1 MRMVVE
7 VAILDDS
14 YTVNESYFTGRSYVE
29 WLESFTIDERMD
41 SSRRKTY
48 HKLIRSLWEIEFEP
62 SVGNDHDRA
71 AEGLELRSRYNDIL
85 ARKAGEGEFETPDVQ
100 AIFGECRI
108 LEMLIALSM
117 RIYDLMQDLGIY
129 NSVSRWFWEIMENV
143 GFDILDDSEWG
154 SIGSNR
160 AYENE
165 RFVYDICDSIM
176 HGYGG
181 RVGRRGGWFHVYDW
195 DSIEIWYQMH
205 AYLEQY
211 VNGLR

>member
-1 MRMVVE
+1 MRMVEE

-14 YTVNESYFTGRSYVE
+14 YTVNELYFTGRSYVE

-41 SSRRKTY
+41 SARRLSY
-48 HKLIRSLWEIEFEP
+48 HKLIKVLWEIEFEP

-85 ARKAGEGEFETPDVQ
+85 AKKAGEGDFETPDVM
-100 AIFGECRI
+100 AIFGECRV
-108 LEMLIALSM
+108 LEMLVALSM
-117 RIYDLMQDLGIY
+117 RMYDLMQDMGIY

-154 SIGSNR
+154 SDD
-160 AYENE
+160 EQ
-165 RFVYDICDSIM
+165 FVFDICDEIM
-176 HGYGG
+176 HGF
-181 RVGRRGGWFHVYDW
+181 GRRIDRKGGWFRIDDW

-205 AYLEQY
+205 EYLCRY
-211 VNGLR
+211 VG

>member
-1 MRMVVE
+1 MVEE

-14 YTVNESYFTGRSYVE
+14 YTVNELYFTGRSYVE

-41 SSRRKTY
+41 SARRLSY
-48 HKLIRSLWEIEFEP
+48 HKLIKVLWEIEFEP

-85 ARKAGEGEFETPDVQ
+85 AKKAGEGDFETPDVM
-100 AIFGECRI
+100 AIFGECRV
-108 LEMLIALSM
+108 LEMLVALSM
-117 RIYDLMQDLGIY
+117 RMYDLMQDMGIY

-154 SIGSNR
+154 SDD
-160 AYENE
+160 EQ
-165 RFVYDICDSIM
+165 FVFDICDEIM
-176 HGYGG
+176 HGF
-181 RVGRRGGWFHVYDW
+181 GRRIDRKGGWFRIDDW

-205 AYLEQY
+205 EYLCRY
-211 VNGLR
+211 VG